1 MNDYKWLSFD
11 SPLCILG
18 PYDVIHVGAAAP
30 TLPPALVEQLAR
42 PGRMFIPVGD
52 FFQHILEV
60 DKDPDGNVTERNVMD
75 VRVSVFFGLFAMNH
89 STISSM
95 YPSRTETSKYK
106 GRLCLHYYGW
116 INAKT
121 MQMYILA

>member
-1 MNDYKWLSFD
+1 LKWLAFCH
-11 SPLCILG
+11 LILYFWILG

-60 DKDPDGNVTERNVMD
+60 DKDADGNVTERKVMD
-75 VRVSVFFGLFAMNH
+75 VRVSVFFGFSGHGSFN
-89 STISSM
+89 
-95 YPSRTETSKYK
+95 YR
-106 GRLCLHYYGW
+106 
-116 INAKT
+116 
-121 MQMYILA
+121 